1 MRGFVR
7 KKEARRHMK
16 RPNRSST
23 STSIAVGA
31 AAVGLLLITTVAC
44 GGGGGGGEGPSQA
57 ERVAAGKA
65 RFEKTCSTCHGKD
78 ATGMPKLGKNLHENQ
93 FIQSKTDDEMVKFI
107 ETGRPAWDPANTRG
121 VDMPPRGGDPTLTE
135 SDIRNI
141 VAFLRTLQ

>member
-1 MRGFVR
+1 
-7 KKEARRHMK
+7 MK
-16 RPNRSST
+16 RLSGADKWT
-23 STSIAVGA
+23 SFAVWTTIFGVLAVIAA
-31 AAVGLLLITTVAC
+31 SC
-44 GGGGGGGEGPSQA
+44 EGGGGGGEPSAA

-135 SDIRNI
+135 KDIRNI